1 MEKMWDK
8 KRKMIVHVATM
19 FRDNHLIAVVYNPSM
34 AGNQNGNGW
43 EIVRAKHLIPM
54 EYFDDY
60 SEGFMSKSYRNK
72 MKERLEIVSIEL
84 MTTDGQIFD
93 SYNKATEHE
102 SELYEAERKDARA
115 QMIRE
120 KFDLEEHSL
129 SRALEAQKA
138 LEEEQPED
146 E

>member
-19 FRDNHLIAVVYNPSM
+19 YRDNHLRAVVYNPSM
-34 AGNQNGNGW
+34 AGSNNGNGW
-43 EIVRAKHLIPM
+43 EIIRAKHLVPM

-60 SEGFMSKSYRNK
+60 SGGFKSKSYKNK
-72 MKERLEIVSIEL
+72 IKDRLEIVSIEL

-102 SELYEAERKDARA
+102 SDLYEAERKNVRA

-129 SRALEAQKA
+129 SRALEAQEA
-138 LEEEQPED
+138 LNKED
-146 E
+146 DES